1 MSLLI
6 KALET
11 AEKDKQAEL
20 KKSKAAGLS
29 ADLALEPLSTAVAPD
44 AVKNSELNL
53 LADEVPTNQMP
64 SKTDAFNASAAA
76 SVAKVRSQ
84 SESSRDSKQKVA
96 ANVFVANQSLKNPTS
111 KATLALL
118 GVAGALII
126 WLGLYG
132 YEYIRE
138 LTTPQVEVV
147 KPPPPLP
154 QVPATAEAANPAQLP
169 AALPEA
175 QTGDNLNQVDATA
188 AGANT
193 AVQPASV
200 GAITEANLTDA
211 KIEYP
216 AGNNAADTGR
226 KISKKPK
233 SGRDQSAEDAAGA
246 ADENSNEFKR
256 GAPLKLLSRTPAAGV
271 DPTLLA
277 AYQAFSSGDDA
288 AAQKQY
294 RQVLQADV
302 RNVDALLGMAAI
314 ALRQGRYADANGWY
328 QKVLEIEP
336 RNSTALSALA
346 NTQIGNDAAGP
357 NAAGSDFA
365 ATESRIKNLLAQ
377 QPEAANLH
385 AALGNLYAAQNQWLL
400 AQPAYFNASR
410 FAPNNA
416 DYAFNL
422 AVSLDQLGKSELA
435 LAQYQRALSLLNN
448 SAASK
453 LDRAQL
459 EARIQALQH

>member
-29 ADLALEPLSTAVAPD
+29 ADLTLEPLSTAGTPD
-44 AVKNSELNL
+44 VVKNGDLNL
-53 LADEVPTNQMP
+53 LADAVPTHEIA
-64 SKTDAFNASAAA
+64 SKADAFNASAAA

-84 SESSRDSKQKVA
+84 SENTTDNKQKVA
-96 ANVFVANQSLKNPTS
+96 ANVFVANQALKNPTS
-111 KATLALL
+111 KTTLALL

-132 YEYIRE
+132 YQYIRE
-138 LTTPQVEVV
+138 LTAAEVV
-147 KPPPPLP
+147 VVKPPPLP
-154 QVPATAEAANPAQLP
+154 QVSAAPETVSPAELSAVS
-169 AALPEA
+169 PEA
-175 QTGDNLNQVDATA
+175 QTGTNLNQVA
-188 AGANT
+188 AGTNMPA
-193 AVQPASV
+193 QPASV
-200 GAITEANLTDA
+200 GTVTEADLNDA

-216 AGNNAADTGR
+216 TANNIADVST
-226 KISKKPK
+226 KTSKKPK
-233 SGRDQSAEDAAGA
+233 PGRDQLAEDTGA

-256 GAPLKLLSRTPAAGV
+256 GAPLKLVSRTPVAVV

-277 AYQAFSSGDDA
+277 AYQAFSRGDDA

-302 RNVDALLGMAAI
+302 RNIDALLGMAAI

-346 NTQIGNDAAGP
+346 NGQITNDATGP
-357 NAAGSDFA
+357 NTAGSDFA
-365 ATESRIKNLLAQ
+365 AAESRIKNLLAQ

-385 AALGNLYAAQNQWLL
+385 AALGNVYAAQNQWPL
-400 AQPAYFNASR
+400 AQAAYFNASR
-410 FAPNNA
+410 FAANSA

-448 SAASK
+448 AGASK
-453 LDRAQL
+453 LDRTQL
-459 EARIQALQH
+459 EARIQALQP

>member
-11 AEKDKQAEL
+11 AEKDKQAEQ
-20 KKSKAAGLS
+20 KKSKAAGFS
-29 ADLALEPLSTAVAPD
+29 ADLSLEPLSGAAAID
-44 AVKNSELNL
+44 AGEKSALNL
-53 LADEVPTNQMP
+53 TGDDVPNDEITG
-64 SKTDAFNASAAA
+64 KIDAFNASAAA

-84 SESSRDSKQKVA
+84 SANTTDSKQKVA
-96 ANVFVANQSLKNPTS
+96 ANVFVANQSLKPPTS
-111 KATLALL
+111 IPTLVFL
-118 GVAGALII
+118 GVVGALII
-126 WLGLYG
+126 WLGFYG
-132 YEYIRE
+132 YHYIHV
-138 LTTPQVEVV
+138 LTAPEAVIVKPASLQTAVTPQVVN
-147 KPPPPLP
+147 
-154 QVPATAEAANPAQLP
+154 T

-175 QTGDNLNQVDATA
+175 QIGADLNEPAAFAANASTA
-188 AGANT
+188 A
-193 AVQPASV
+193 QPAAAGV
-200 GAITEANLTDA
+200 VTEADLNDA
-211 KIEYP
+211 KIEYLP
-216 AGNNAADTGR
+216 GNYADNGR
-226 KISKKPK
+226 KTSKKSK
-233 SGRDQSAEDAAGA
+233 SGRDQPVGEAGA
-246 ADENSNEFKR
+246 AEEGSNEFRR
-256 GAPLKLLSRTPAAGV
+256 GAPVQLFSKTPPAGV

-277 AYQAFSSGDDA
+277 AYQAFNSGDDV

-294 RQVLQADV
+294 RQVLQTDV
-302 RNVDALLGMAAI
+302 RNIDALLGMAAI

-336 RNSTALSALA
+336 RNSIALSALA
-346 NTQIGNDAAGP
+346 NAQIGNDATGLS
-357 NAAGSDFA
+357 AAGSDFA

-385 AALGNLYAAQNQWLL
+385 AALGNLYARQNQWAL
-400 AQPAYFNASR
+400 AQSAYFDASR

-422 AVSLDQLGKSELA
+422 AVSLDQIGKSELA

-448 SAASK
+448 AAASN

>member
-29 ADLALEPLSTAVAPD
+29 ADLTLEPLSMAGTPD
-44 AVKNSELNL
+44 VVKDGDLNL
-53 LADEVPTNQMP
+53 LADALPANEIA
-64 SKTDAFNASAAA
+64 SKADAFNASAAA
-76 SVAKVRSQ
+76 SVAKVRLQ
-84 SESSRDSKQKVA
+84 SESTRDNKQKVA
-96 ANVFVANQSLKNPTS
+96 ANVFVANQALKNPTS

-132 YEYIRE
+132 YQYIRE
-138 LTTPQVEVV
+138 LTAAEVVVV
-147 KPPPPLP
+147 KPPPLPLVAAAP
-154 QVPATAEAANPAQLP
+154 EAVSPVELS
-169 AALPEA
+169 AASPDA
-175 QTGDNLNQVDATA
+175 QTGTNLNHVA
-188 AGANT
+188 AGTNMPA
-193 AVQPASV
+193 QPASA
-200 GAITEANLTDA
+200 GAVTEADLNDA

-216 AGNNAADTGR
+216 TANNTADISR
-226 KISKKPK
+226 KTSKKPK
-233 SGRDQSAEDAAGA
+233 PARDQDAGA
-246 ADENSNEFKR
+246 TDENANEFKR
-256 GAPLKLLSRTPAAGV
+256 STPLKLVSRTPVAGV

-277 AYQAFSSGDDA
+277 AYQAFSRGDDA

-294 RQVLQADV
+294 RQVLQGDV
-302 RNVDALLGMAAI
+302 RNIDALLGMAAI

-346 NTQIGNDAAGP
+346 NAQITNDATGP
-357 NAAGSDFA
+357 NTAGSDFA
-365 ATESRIKNLLAQ
+365 AAESRIKNLLAQ

-385 AALGNLYAAQNQWLL
+385 AALGNVYAAQNQWPL
-400 AQPAYFNASR
+400 AQAAYFDASR
-410 FAPNNA
+410 FAPNSA

-435 LAQYQRALSLLNN
+435 LAQYQRALGLLNN
-448 SAASK
+448 AGASK
-453 LDRAQL
+453 LDRTQL
-459 EARIQALQH
+459 EARIQALQP

>member
-20 KKSKAAGLS
+20 KKSKAVGLS
-29 ADLALEPLSTAVAPD
+29 ADLALEPLSIPAAPD
-44 AVKNSELNL
+44 AVKSSELNL
-53 LADEVPTNQMP
+53 TADEVLTKHIS
-64 SKTDAFNASAAA
+64 SKADAFNASAAA

-84 SESSRDSKQKVA
+84 SEYTRDSKQKVA
-96 ANVFVANQSLKNPTS
+96 ANVFVANQALKNPTS
-111 KATLALL
+111 KAALALL
-118 GVAGALII
+118 GVTGALII

-132 YEYIRE
+132 YEYLRE
-138 LTTPQVEVV
+138 LNASEVVVV
-147 KPPPPLP
+147 KPPTLLP
-154 QVPATAEAANPAQLP
+154 QVPASTEAANPAALSS
-169 AALPEA
+169 ALPEA
-175 QTGDNLNQVDATA
+175 QIAADPNQVVATA
-188 AGANT
+188 ADAST
-193 AVQPASV
+193 AAQPASAGTV
-200 GAITEANLTDA
+200 TEADLNNT
-211 KIEYP
+211 KIEYL
-216 AGNNAADTGR
+216 ASNHVDGSIKA
-226 KISKKPK
+226 SKKPK
-233 SGRDQSAEDAAGA
+233 SGLNQAVLGA
-246 ADENSNEFKR
+246 DRADENSVDFKS
-256 GAPLKLLSRTPAAGV
+256 GASLKLLSRTPVAGV

-277 AYQAFSSGDDA
+277 AYQAFSRGDDV

-346 NTQIGNDAAGP
+346 NAQIGNDATGS
-357 NAAGSDFA
+357 NTAGSDFA

-385 AALGNLYAAQNQWLL
+385 AALGNLYAAQNQWPL
-400 AQPAYFNASR
+400 AQAAYFNASR
-410 FAPNNA
+410 FAPYSA
-416 DYAFNL
+416 DYAFNV

-448 SAASK
+448 GAASN
-453 LDRAQL
+453 LDRAEL

>member
-29 ADLALEPLSTAVAPD
+29 ADLTLEPLSMAGTPD
-44 AVKNSELNL
+44 VVKDGDLNL
-53 LADEVPTNQMP
+53 LADAVPANEIA
-64 SKTDAFNASAAA
+64 SKADAFNASAAA

-84 SESSRDSKQKVA
+84 SESTRDNKQKVA
-96 ANVFVANQSLKNPTS
+96 ANVFVANQALKNPTS
-111 KATLALL
+111 KTTLALL

-132 YEYIRE
+132 YQYIRE
-138 LTTPQVEVV
+138 LATAKVV
-147 KPPPPLP
+147 VIKPPPLP
-154 QVPATAEAANPAQLP
+154 QVAAAPETANPAELL
-169 AALPEA
+169 AVLPEA
-175 QTGDNLNQVDATA
+175 QTGSNPNPV
-188 AGANT
+188 GAKIAEANMP
-193 AVQPASV
+193 AQPASA
-200 GAITEANLTDA
+200 GAVTEADLNDA

-216 AGNNAADTGR
+216 TANNTADISR
-226 KISKKPK
+226 KTSKKPK
-233 SGRDQSAEDAAGA
+233 PARDQDAGA
-246 ADENSNEFKR
+246 TDENSNEFKR
-256 GAPLKLLSRTPAAGV
+256 SAPLKLVSKTPVAGI

-277 AYQAFSSGDDA
+277 AYQAFSRGDDA

-302 RNVDALLGMAAI
+302 RNIDALLGMAAI

-346 NTQIGNDAAGP
+346 NAQIGNDATGS

-385 AALGNLYAAQNQWLL
+385 AALGNVYATQNQWPL
-400 AQPAYFNASR
+400 AQAAYFDASR
-410 FAPNNA
+410 FAPNSA

-448 SAASK
+448 SGASK
-453 LDRAQL
+453 LDRTQL
-459 EARIQALQH
+459 EARIQALQP

>member
-20 KKSKAAGLS
+20 KKSKVAGLS
-29 ADLALEPLSTAVAPD
+29 TDLTLEPLSTAGTSDV
-44 AVKNSELNL
+44 VKNGDLNL
-53 LADEVPTNQMP
+53 LADAVPTNEIA
-64 SKTDAFNASAAA
+64 SKADAFNASAAA

-84 SESSRDSKQKVA
+84 SENTIDNKQKVA
-96 ANVFVANQSLKNPTS
+96 ANVFVANQALKNPTS

-118 GVAGALII
+118 GVAGTLII

-132 YEYIRE
+132 YQHLRE
-138 LTTPQVEVV
+138 LTAPEVV
-147 KPPPPLP
+147 VVKPPPLP
-154 QVPATAEAANPAQLP
+154 QVASAPETVSPAELSAVSAD
-169 AALPEA
+169 A
-175 QTGDNLNQVDATA
+175 QTGTSPNQVGAA
-188 AGANT
+188 AGINMPA
-193 AVQPASV
+193 QPASA
-200 GAITEANLTDA
+200 GAVTEADLNDA
-211 KIEYP
+211 KIEYLT
-216 AGNNAADTGR
+216 ANNTADISR
-226 KISKKPK
+226 KTSKKPK
-233 SGRDQSAEDAAGA
+233 PARDQDAGA
-246 ADENSNEFKR
+246 TDENADEFKR
-256 GAPLKLLSRTPAAGV
+256 STPLKLVSKTPVAGI

-277 AYQAFSSGDDA
+277 AYQAFSRGDDA

-302 RNVDALLGMAAI
+302 RNIDALLGMAAI

-346 NTQIGNDAAGP
+346 NAQIGNDATGS

-385 AALGNLYAAQNQWLL
+385 AALGNVYAAQNQWPL
-400 AQPAYFNASR
+400 AQAAYFNASR
-410 FAPNNA
+410 FAPNSA

-448 SAASK
+448 SGASN
-453 LDRAQL
+453 LDRTQL
-459 EARIQALQH
+459 EARIQALQP